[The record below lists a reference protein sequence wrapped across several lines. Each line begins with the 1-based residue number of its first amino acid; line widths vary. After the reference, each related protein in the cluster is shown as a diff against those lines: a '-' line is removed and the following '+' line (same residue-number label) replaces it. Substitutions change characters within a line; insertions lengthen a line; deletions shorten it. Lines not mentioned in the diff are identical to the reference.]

1 MFITK
6 CFSISRNNN
15 HSGYSHSR
23 SGPYHVSLSIK
34 VSTEIVHRRRKKIR
48 DFMHIFLGLREM
60 AKQFSSKLEYF
71 SGVLQKIP
79 DLYLFLEFR
88 YKRAQHG
95 GWAQN
100 GGQLF

>member
-1 MFITK
+1 M
-6 CFSISRNNN
+6 
-15 HSGYSHSR
+15 
-23 SGPYHVSLSIK
+23 
-34 VSTEIVHRRRKKIR
+34 HRRRKKIR
-48 DFMHIFLGLREM
+48 DFMRPFLRLGET

-71 SGVLQKIP
+71 SGVLQKKT

-100 GGQLF
+100 GGQLC